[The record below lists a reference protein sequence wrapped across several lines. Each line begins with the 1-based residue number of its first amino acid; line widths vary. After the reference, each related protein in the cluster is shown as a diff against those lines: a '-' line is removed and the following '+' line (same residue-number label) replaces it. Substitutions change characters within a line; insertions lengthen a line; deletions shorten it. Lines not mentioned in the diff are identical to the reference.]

1 MPRREPGALTPL
13 PRIKLL
19 LIEDSTHDVEL
30 TLLTLERYGLQ
41 VDPVVVHDHIGACE
55 AMQQHTFD
63 VIVCDYLLPSSSGIQ
78 VLEVAQRAAPETPFI
93 FLSGIFGEQQ
103 AVETMRLGAVDY
115 VLKQNLKVLP
125 KAIRRAVLEVRER
138 EKRRA
143 AENALEEVET
153 RARLAIQAAEMGVWE
168 LSVPSGSVLWD
179 ERCRALYEVTP
190 SCNLHLDQ
198 VLEHCH
204 PDDRAMLR
212 AKVEQALSC
221 ESVFHAEY
229 RVQLSGGRLRWI
241 NSNGRSLFKDGRCVR
256 FSGVMQDISE
266 RKVATQA
273 LVQLTETLG
282 ERVEQRTRE
291 RDRTWELSREL
302 LGVLRFDM
310 TPINFNPAWEAA
322 LGWSRD
328 QIGSLRLWE
337 LIHPLD
343 LDATIKETRSI
354 ASGNVSTRFVNR
366 MRHANGDYRWLSW
379 TIVPE
384 NGLMY
389 AAVRD
394 ITDERAVVEELAATN
409 KRLREQIDE
418 KERVEATLQ
427 QMQRLEVVGQLTAGV
442 AHDFNN
448 LLTVIL
454 TSATFATRDI
464 ARGNLD
470 KARTRLEHITDAGE
484 RGARLTAQLLSFSRR
499 QRLQPR
505 PVDLNATVR
514 GMQSLLNKA
523 LGANIWVEM
532 SLAPDLWT
540 ASADLTQTEMII
552 LNLIINARD
561 AMANGPGSVLLRTH
575 NVTVEAAPLRP
586 EDPEPGHYVVFS
598 IVDSG
603 SGMNEDTLLRAFE
616 PFFTTKP
623 VGHGSGLG
631 LAQVF
636 GFAKQSGGGVRI
648 ETTLDVGT
656 TVSVYLPRIQG
667 DAVAV
672 LPSPSPVSEPHQPL
686 GSTILLVDD
695 DSTVRTLTATLLE
708 SFGLKV
714 VQARNGPDALNM
726 LSPEIDLLLTDYAM
740 PGMTGGELA
749 ALVKRSYPQLPVV
762 FVTGYANTDVLGLSH
777 STVIQK
783 PFSERDLRSKIWAA
797 LAR

>member
-1 MPRREPGALTPL
+1 MPKKDAGAPTLLTKV
-13 PRIKLL
+13 KLL
-19 LIEDSTHDVEL
+19 LIEDSAHDVEL
-30 TLLTLERYGLQ
+30 TLLTLERHGLQ
-41 VDPVVVHDHIGACE
+41 IEAVVVHDHLGART
-55 AMQQHTFD
+55 AMSQQAFD

-78 VLEVAQRAAPETPFI
+78 VLEVAQAAAPETPFI

-168 LSVPSGSVLWD
+168 LNLRTGGMILD
-179 ERCRALYEVTP
+179 ERSRALYEVPPT
-190 SCNLHLDQ
+190 SELDLAQ
-198 VLEHCH
+198 VMERCH
-204 PDDRAMLR
+204 PDDKAPLQDRIER
-212 AKVEQALSC
+212 ALS
-221 ESVFHAEY
+221 EDTGFHAEY
-229 RVQLSGGRLRWI
+229 RVLLPGGRVRWI
-241 NSNGRSLFKDGRCVR
+241 NANGRSLFKDGQCVR

-310 TPINFNPAWEAA
+310 TPINFNPAWESA
-322 LGWSRD
+322 LGWSRQ

-343 LDATIKETRSI
+343 LDATVKETQSI

-409 KRLREQIDE
+409 RRLREQIDE

-454 TSATFATRDI
+454 TSSSVAARDI
-464 ARGNLD
+464 ERGNLD
-470 KARTRLEHITDAGE
+470 KVRARLQHISDAGE
-484 RGARLTAQLLSFSRR
+484 RGAKLTAQLLSFSRR

-514 GMQSLLNKA
+514 GMQGLLNKA
-523 LGANIWVEM
+523 LGASIWVEM
-532 SLAPDLWT
+532 SLAQDLWT

-561 AMANGPGSVLLRTH
+561 AMANGTGSVRLRTY
-575 NVTVEAAPLRP
+575 NATVEVAPVRP
-586 EDPEPGHYVVFS
+586 EDPEPGNYVVFA
-598 IVDSG
+598 IADSG
-603 SGMNEDTLLRAFE
+603 IGMNEETLLRAFE

-648 ETTLDVGT
+648 ETALAIGT
-656 TVSVYLPRIQG
+656 TVSVYLPRIEG
-667 DAVAV
+667 SAEPVA
-672 LPSPSPVSEPHQPL
+672 PTASPVCEPGPAK
-686 GSTILLVDD
+686 GSTVLLVDD
-695 DSTVRTLTATLLE
+695 DNAVRSLTATMLE
-708 SFGLKV
+708 SIGLRV
-714 VQARNGPDALNM
+714 IQAPSGLEALAA
-726 LSPEIDLLLTDYAM
+726 LSAEVDLVLTDYAM

-749 ALVKRSYPQLPVV
+749 ALVKQVRPAVPVV
-762 FVTGYANTDVLGLSH
+762 FITGYADTDVLGLND

-783 PFSERDLRSKIWAA
+783 PFTEQDLRTALWPA